1 MTHLPIPQTFDIE
14 AHDAE
19 TQWKHWKKSWE
30 YYVCASELDEKKP
43 KVQVATLLTIMGED
57 CRGFSR
63 HSILTKKI

>member
-30 YYVCASELDEKKP
+30 YYVCASELDKRNQKYKLQP
-43 KVQVATLLTIMGED
+43 Y
-57 CRGFSR
+57 
-63 HSILTKKI
+63 